1 MLENPRSIQVLMKV
15 KEYYS
20 ELKKSIEDADLW
32 LNKTNEASRKQKT
45 KVIQIFTY
53 FSQCCVTTK
62 AAQKEED
69 DEPDCA
75 GHDHGD

>member
-32 LNKTNEASRKQKT
+32 LNKTNEASRKQKV
-45 KVIQIFTY
+45 KVINIFNY

-69 DEPDCA
+69 DEP
-75 GHDHGD
+75 